1 MMTLFIFANRKN
13 KLMPSQKQ
21 DFSFPGQTAEQ
32 LLQIAYGTFLDLDWI
47 PKYAGPGAII
57 GYTPQSWNKYYDE
70 VLVEAADGALTITSS
85 LVHNESF
92 DLMGKNKKHI
102 NDFIT
107 AFEKVKAGDI
117 KSEWIDA
124 LAQLRQETSSMVT
137 EQTKNAEEVNTIM
150 KMTTGSRYVTYAIIA
165 INVIIFVAMIASG
178 VNLFAPSGVDIL
190 KWGANYGPLTQSGDW
205 WRLLTSTFVHIG
217 VIHLLFNMYALYM
230 AGVYLESMLGKL
242 RYTIAYLSCGI
253 FASMASLIWH
263 TEPVPSAGASGA
275 IFGIYGV
282 FLALLLTNLIP
293 KQMRMALL
301 QSIGVFVVFNL
312 VYGMQ
317 AGIDNAAHIGGLISG
332 LIIGFVYYLSLRKP
346 EGDKKGHLSTIAIVA
361 VTIFATWFYL
371 SNTSSPVTRQET
383 RNRIQEESA
392 RDAGKYFK
400 KLDQFSEIDKR
411 CVAIINDSTLGET
424 EVLNRLNNLTP
435 EWNNA
440 RVIIVEMKNLDLS
453 DLSKRKIE
461 LLEEYTEARIEEV
474 SAYAAYLTEKKPSH
488 LLQLSEAREK
498 IITVLNKMDQLR

>member
-1 MMTLFIFANRKN
+1 
-13 KLMPSQKQ
+13 MPSQKQ
-21 DFSFPGQTAEQ
+21 DFSFPGTTADH
-32 LLQIAYGTFLDLDWI
+32 LLLIAYGTFLELNWI

-57 GYTPQSWNKYYDE
+57 GYTPQAWSKYYDE

-102 NDFIT
+102 NDYIT
-107 AFEKVKAGDI
+107 AFEKVKAREI
-117 KSEWIDA
+117 NPEWVDA
-124 LAQLRQETSSMVT
+124 VAQLRQETSSIVT
-137 EQTKNAEEVNTIM
+137 EQTKNTEEAEKIM
-150 KMTTGSRYVTYAIIA
+150 KMATGSRYATYAIIG
-165 INVIIFVAMIASG
+165 INVIVFVAMIVSG

-190 KWGANYGPLTQSGDW
+190 KWGANYGPLTLSGDW

-253 FASMASLIWH
+253 FASIASLVWH
-263 TEPVPSAGASGA
+263 SEPVPSAGASGA

-293 KQMRMALL
+293 KQMRMSLL

-312 VYGMQ
+312 IYGMQ

-332 LIIGFVYYLSLRKP
+332 IIIGFVYYLSLRRAD
-346 EGDKKGHLSTIAIVA
+346 EDKKNNATTITIVA
-361 VTIFATWFYL
+361 VTIFATWLYL
-371 SNTSSPVTRQET
+371 SNSSSSVTRQET
-383 RNRIQEESA
+383 RNRIKEESA
-392 RDAGKYFK
+392 KDAGKYFQ
-400 KLDQFSEIDKR
+400 KLDEFSEIDKR

-424 EVLNRLNNLTP
+424 ELLNRLNNLTP
-435 EWNNA
+435 EWNKA
-440 RVIIVEMKNLDLS
+440 RVIVIEMKNLDVS
-453 DLSKRKIE
+453 DLSKKKID
-461 LLEEYTEARIEEV
+461 LLEEYTKARTEEV
-474 SAYAAYLTEKKPSH
+474 TAYAAYLTEKKPGH

-498 IITVLNKMDQLR
+498 IIDALNKLDQLK